1 METEY
6 DEEFGG
12 NNVPDLN
19 IEEDKEEETPSTGES
34 LISIL
39 QKKFIDIE
47 EMFEGQ
53 EEELKAL
60 AIEKEE
66 LNNREEAVRY
76 ELSGLH
82 GAKVVLQQLIEEA
95 KDSHSLGWVPATST
109 FF

>member
-19 IEEDKEEETPSTGES
+19 IEEDETPFVGSISTTKES
-34 LISIL
+34 HISIL
-39 QKKFIDIE
+39 QKKLIEIE
-47 EMFEGQ
+47 EMFEEQ
-53 EEELKAL
+53 EEKLEAL
-60 AIEKEE
+60 AYEKQEI
-66 LNNREEAVRY
+66 NNKEEAVKY

-95 KDSHSLGWVPATST
+95 KDSHSLG
-109 FF
+109 

>member
-19 IEEDKEEETPSTGES
+19 IEEDETPFVGSISTTKES
-34 LISIL
+34 NISIL
-39 QKKFIDIE
+39 QKKLIVIE
-47 EMFEGQ
+47 EMFEEQ
-53 EEELKAL
+53 EEKLEAL
-60 AIEKEE
+60 AYEKQEI
-66 LNNREEAVRY
+66 NNKEEAVKY

-95 KDSHSLGWVPATST
+95 KDSHSLG
-109 FF
+109 

>member
-6 DEEFGG
+6 DEEFG
-12 NNVPDLN
+12 NNVPELN
-19 IEEDKEEETPSTGES
+19 IEEDKEKEAPSTEES

-39 QKKFIDIE
+39 EKKMIE
-47 EMFEGQ
+47 IEDMFEGQ

-66 LNNREEAVRY
+66 LNNREEAVKY

-82 GAKVVLQQLIEEA
+82 GAKVVLQL
-95 KDSHSLGWVPATST
+95 L
-109 FF
+109 

>member
-19 IEEDKEEETPSTGES
+19 IEEDETPFVGSISTTKES
-34 LISIL
+34 HMSIL
-39 QKKFIDIE
+39 QKKMIEIE
-47 EMFEGQ
+47 EMFEEQ
-53 EEELKAL
+53 EEELNTL
-60 AIEKEE
+60 AIEKQE
-66 LNNREEAVRY
+66 LNSREEAVKY

-95 KDSHSLGWVPATST
+95 KDS
-109 FF
+109 